1 MEKHAKKIQSEI
13 ATLIENE
20 LKENTALLGIN
31 FGTSGG
37 SFIISLFKEKITEL
51 KDKEITAASSSLLFV
66 SHNMLKGSL
75 NQDISY
81 NLIAG
86 KEILLVSVMS
96 DDVSMMAYLN
106 RELAEL
112 EGVDNVIQN
121 LKTFTIKVT
130 AVIETSDIIK
140 EEIFVAIK
148 RAIPNA
154 LVIAIIT
161 KDGLPIK
168 IQATMAESTI
178 SAMISAIYNLSDILI
193 GGMEFSII
201 AGENGSII
209 IHELDESRILC
220 VAVPEADESKLGTYI
235 VKIKA
240 IIEKK
245 V

>member
-1 MEKHAKKIQSEI
+1 
-13 ATLIENE
+13 
-20 LKENTALLGIN
+20 
-31 FGTSGG
+31 
-37 SFIISLFKEKITEL
+37 
-51 KDKEITAASSSLLFV
+51 
-66 SHNMLKGSL
+66 
-75 NQDISY
+75 
-81 NLIAG
+81 
-86 KEILLVSVMS
+86 
-96 DDVSMMAYLN
+96 
-106 RELAEL
+106 
-112 EGVDNVIQN
+112 
-121 LKTFTIKVT
+121 VT

>member
-1 MEKHAKKIQSEI
+1 MESNSKKIQSEI
-13 ATLIENE
+13 STLIDKE
-20 LKENTALLGIN
+20 LEENTALLGIN

-37 SFIISLFKEKITEL
+37 TFILSKFKEKLTDL
-51 KDKEITAASSSLLFV
+51 NDLEITAASSSLLFI
-66 SHNMLKGSL
+66 SRNMLKGSL

-86 KEILLVSVMS
+86 KKIILISIMS
-96 DDVSMMAYLN
+96 DDISMVAYLD

-112 EGVDNVIQN
+112 EGIDNIIRN
-121 LKTFTIKVT
+121 LKAFTIKVI
-130 AVIETSDIIK
+130 AIIVTSEIIK

-161 KDGLPIK
+161 KEGLPIK
-168 IQATMAESTI
+168 IQATMPESTI
-178 SAMISAIYNLSDILI
+178 SAMISALYNLSDILI

-235 VKIKA
+235 VRIKG
-240 IIEKK
+240 IIESEI
-245 V
+245 

>member
-13 ATLIENE
+13 LTLIEKE
-20 LKENTALLGIN
+20 LKDNTALLGITL
-31 FGTSGG
+31 GTSGG
-37 SFIISLFKEKITEL
+37 TFILSKFKEKITEL
-51 KDKEITAASSSLLFV
+51 KDMEITAASSSLLFI

-86 KEILLVSVMS
+86 KKIIAVSLMS
-96 DDVSMMAYLN
+96 DDISMVAYLN

-112 EGVDNVIQN
+112 EGIDSIIKI
-121 LKTFTIKVT
+121 LKTFIIKAT
-130 AVIETSDIIK
+130 AIIETSDIIK
-140 EEIFVAIK
+140 EEIFVTIK

-161 KDGLPIK
+161 KEGLPIK
-168 IQATMAESTI
+168 IQATMPESTI
-178 SAMISAIYNLSDILI
+178 SAMISALYNLSDILI
-193 GGMEFSII
+193 NGMEFSII
-201 AGENGSII
+201 AGENGSVIM
-209 IHELDESRILC
+209 HELDESRILC

-240 IIEKK
+240 IIES